1 MILQIL
7 LIMLLSML
15 IALFIML
22 RKIRL
27 GIESNNTL
35 TDDEIFEI
43 FAKKTIQIFLIS
55 LLSFL
60 ILEFL
65 V

>member
-1 MILQIL
+1 MFV
-7 LIMLLSML
+7 
-15 IALFIML
+15 ALFIML

>member
-7 LIMLLSML
+7 LIMLLSMFV
-15 IALFIML
+15 ALFIML